1 MFPQVEYIATEQ
13 NSEDH
18 PVIEGKVKKQTKW
31 AENTNEGQI
40 INQNPELWWK

>member
-18 PVIEGKVKKQTKW
+18 PVIEGKVK
-31 AENTNEGQI
+31 NTNEGQI
-40 INQNPELWWK
+40 INQNPELW